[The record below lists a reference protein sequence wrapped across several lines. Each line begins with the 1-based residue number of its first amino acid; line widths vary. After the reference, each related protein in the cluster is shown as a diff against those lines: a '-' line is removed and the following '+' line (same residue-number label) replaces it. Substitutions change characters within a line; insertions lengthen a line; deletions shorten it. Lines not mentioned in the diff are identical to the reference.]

1 MPPIDRFRKQLASWV
16 PWLGAA
22 LLVPLFLLTACHDE
36 PQEVP
41 EAMRLS
47 RARGCMGCHGM
58 LRKQVGPGFAQVAE
72 RYNDDASASVRLAIK
87 IRAGS
92 VGAWGRVIMPQQTQV
107 TEAEARLLAEWV
119 LAQHAEPKR

>member
-1 MPPIDRFRKQLASWV
+1 
-16 PWLGAA
+16 
-22 LLVPLFLLTACHDE
+22 
-36 PQEVP
+36 
-41 EAMRLS
+41 
-47 RARGCMGCHGM
+47 
-58 LRKQVGPGFAQVAE
+58 
-72 RYNDDASASVRLAIK
+72 DASASVRLAIK

>member
-1 MPPIDRFRKQLASWV
+1 MVPIDCLKKRLASWM
-16 PWLGAA
+16 PLLGAA
-22 LLVPLFLLTACHDE
+22 LLALLCLLTACGDDS
-36 PQEVP
+36 QEVP

-47 RARGCMGCHGM
+47 RARGCMACHGM
-58 LRKQVGPGFAQVAE
+58 LHKQVGPGFAQIGE
-72 RYNDDASASVRLAIK
+72 RYKDDASASARLANK

-119 LAQHAEPKR
+119 LAQRPQPTR